1 MPINSKPFCS
11 SMHPIQE
18 RTIDNFLSVS
28 LIVLR
33 EVYYPIIREIVI
45 VLFFYL
51 ERGCNFSSTQ
61 WKYFS
66 SLVLDFFHIF
76 LRVFRIKILLAI
88 LKDVEK
94 VCKTKQKKS
103 ESTASSSWRI
113 SRAWGR
119 ETLCHQLLCAYAT
132 ESNIDAWQINKGSIS
147 IIASHANNSKKPEK
161 TYSPKSW

>member
-1 MPINSKPFCS
+1 M
-11 SMHPIQE
+11 
-18 RTIDNFLSVS
+18 S

-94 VCKTKQKKS
+94 VCKTKQKNQKIQQVQV
-103 ESTASSSWRI
+103 EEYQEHEEEKLFVTNCYV
-113 SRAWGR
+113 
-119 ETLCHQLLCAYAT
+119 LYAA

>member
-1 MPINSKPFCS
+1 
-11 SMHPIQE
+11 MHPIQE

-119 ETLCHQLLCAYAT
+119 ETLRHQLLCALCCREQHRCLADKQRQQQYHCFSCKQFQET
-132 ESNIDAWQINKGSIS
+132 RKDLLSEVM
-147 IIASHANNSKKPEK
+147 IA
-161 TYSPKSW
+161 